1 MHRIRVLFLVAA
13 SVALACGGGAEE
25 AGPEAAEDTT
35 EAAEVSEEV
44 SPEVAE
50 RVKATVVER
59 VHAYNDTIP
68 LAHPETGDRV
78 ELAFDSVH
86 EEVVATPGGRYRACV
101 DFVGPDDQVWDIDFY
116 VDETDG
122 EYAVED
128 ELIHK
133 IGGENVI
140 PEGARR
146 RLDTQQ

>member
-13 SVALACGGGAEE
+13 SVAVACGGGAEE
-25 AGPEAAEDTT
+25 AGPEAAEDT
-35 EAAEVSEEV
+35 EEV
-44 SPEVAE
+44 TPEVAE
-50 RVKATVVER
+50 RVKTTVVER

-68 LAHPETGDRV
+68 LAHPESGERV
-78 ELAFDSVH
+78 DLAFDSVH
-86 EEVVATPGGRYRACV
+86 EDVVATPGGRYRACV